1 MANETPFSVEDL
13 RGLLAP
19 RTSTP
24 AASPAPAAPAQPS
37 GQPLTA
43 REPISVPEL
52 RQLTAPAQR
61 PNVGLREDVF
71 RSVGSGLAQGT
82 MGLVGLP
89 GTIESLGRSGARY
102 MGYDVSPETV
112 LPTTEKVK
120 GFVESSPAVKS
131 YTSYDPVYAPSR
143 YIKTGAEFLPGAF
156 LGPGTLAMKTAGSL
170 GAGFATQGVEDVLKK
185 SSLEGSGTE
194 AGLKLVASI
203 PGYMAGTRALSAAKA
218 PVAGFFTP
226 GREAEKRI
234 ADTLQRDVLAGGK
247 TGAPMSPEAAV
258 ASGAEVLP
266 AALAGKRTQNL
277 IQQSAERVGEE
288 AQGAFAA
295 AAGKARGTAPTTV
308 ADDID
313 RIFKTNVNPF
323 DRQELLRRE
332 GAQVNS
338 QNYLNLMMSPGA
350 QAVGNP
356 ALTSILTRISDP
368 TILNKVGQTLNMLGD
383 PPAVLGMVSTRGRWT
398 IDPSQPV
405 HLRVWDQLKKELDNQ
420 IGSLKDPMTGKVT
433 DTTRFA
439 ALNSINTALKNN
451 LDTAV
456 PQYAV
461 VRGAAAEYAGAQ
473 NAIDLGVKYLTARD
487 AATVRNMENVMRST
501 APGKG
506 LLPEH
511 REDVAYGMMG
521 AFKRMLTESD
531 QTAAQA
537 FRMLTG
543 PGSKETIRRM
553 ENALE
558 PLGQDVAREFIG
570 RSIAAGLNRQIQDLK
585 PASGYNLRSTVIPS
599 AAGIAGAAIQMG
611 ENLLQF
617 SLGSMTPQ
625 TAAAAIT
632 GIGMGKLF
640 NWKEKRVA
648 ERVLEYVSD
657 PSKAARLAQLVKDD
671 PSARTFL
678 GKVQGVLERGVKYP
692 AGVSASMVDT
702 PEGSGPRPLTIP
714 LDRPQRA
721 SGGRISPEAMADRIM
736 GQIDRARKELQ
747 AETGNLLNH
756 DDETIVRALKVANE
770 RI

>member
-43 REPISVPEL
+43 REPISVSEL

-61 PNVGLREDVF
+61 PNVGLREDVT
-71 RSVGSGLAQGT
+71 RSIGSGLAQGA

-102 MGYDVSPETV
+102 MGYDVAPETV
-112 LPTTEKVK
+112 FPTTEEVK
-120 GFVESSPAVKS
+120 GFVESSPAIKS
-131 YTSYDPVYAPSR
+131 YTSYNPVHAPSR

-156 LGPGTLAMKTAGSL
+156 LGPGTLAAKAAGSL
-170 GAGFATQGVEDVLKK
+170 GAGFATQGVEDFFKGT
-185 SSLEGSGTE
+185 SSEGSGTE
-194 AGLKLVASI
+194 AALKLAASI
-203 PGYMAGTRALSAAKA
+203 PGYAAGTRALSAAKA
-218 PVAGFFTP
+218 PVSGLLTP

-247 TGAPMSPEAAV
+247 TGAPMSPEAAL

-266 AALAGKRTQNL
+266 AALAGKRTQGL

-313 RIFKTNVNPF
+313 RIFNTNVNPF
-323 DRQELLRRE
+323 DRQALLQRE

-338 QNYLNLMMSPGA
+338 QNYLNLMTSPAA

-356 ALTSILTRISDP
+356 ALASILTRIP
-368 TILNKVGQTLNMLGD
+368 EPAILNRVGQTLNMFGD
-383 PPAVLGMVSTRGRWT
+383 NPAALGMVSAKGRWT
-398 IDPSQPV
+398 IDPNQPV
-405 HLRVWDQLKKELDNQ
+405 HLRVWDQLKKELDSQ
-420 IGSLKDPMTGKVT
+420 IGSLKDPMTGNVT
-433 DTTRFA
+433 DATRFA
-439 ALNSINTALKNN
+439 GLNSINAALKKN
-451 LDTAV
+451 LDTAI

-473 NAIDLGVKYLTARD
+473 NAIDLGMKYLTARD
-487 AATVRNMENVMRST
+487 PATVRNIENIMRSST
-501 APGKG
+501 PGKS

-521 AFKRMLTESD
+521 AFKRMLTEND
-531 QTAAQA
+531 QTASQA
-537 FRMLTG
+537 FKMLTG

-553 ENALE
+553 ETALA
-558 PLGQDVAREFIG
+558 PMGPDVAQAFIG

-585 PASGYNLRSTVIPS
+585 PTSGFNLRSTVVPS

-617 SLGSMTPQ
+617 SLGSMSPQ

-632 GIGMGKLF
+632 GVAGGKFF
-640 NWKEKRVA
+640 NWKEKRIA
-648 ERVLEYVSD
+648 ERVLEYMGD
-657 PSKAARLAQLVKDD
+657 PAKAARLAQLVRDD

-692 AGVSASMVDT
+692 AGVSASMADT
-702 PEGSGPRPLTIP
+702 PAPAGQAAGGRI
-714 LDRPQRA
+714 QRA

-736 GQIDRARKELQ
+736 GQIERARKEMQ
-747 AETGNLLNH
+747 AQTGTLLNH
-756 DDETIVRALKVANE
+756 DDETIVKALKVANE

>member
-1 MANETPFSVEDL
+1 MSNSNAMTVEEL
-13 RGLLAP
+13 NSLLSARPAQQAP
-19 RTSTP
+19 RTQG
-24 AASPAPAAPAQPS
+24 AQAAPIQAQ
-37 GQPLTA
+37 
-43 REPISVPEL
+43 EPISVEEL
-52 RQLTAPAQR
+52 NRLTAP
-61 PNVGLREDVF
+61 PPPPSVGFREDVA
-71 RSVGSGLAQGT
+71 RSVGSGLAQGA

-102 MGYDVSPETV
+102 MGYDVAPETV

-120 GFVESSPAVKS
+120 GFVESSPAIKS
-131 YTSYDPVYAPSR
+131 YTSYDPQYSPSR
-143 YIKTGAEFLPGAF
+143 YLKTAAEFLPGA
-156 LGPGTLAMKTAGSL
+156 LAGPGGLAVKTAGSL
-170 GAGFATQGVEDVLKK
+170 GAGFATQGVEDALKK
-185 SSLEGSGTE
+185 TALEGTGTE
-194 AGLKLVASI
+194 AALKLAASI
-203 PGYMAGTRALSAAKA
+203 PGYMAGTRTLSAVKA
-218 PVAGFFTP
+218 PVSGLITP

-247 TGAPMSPEAAV
+247 TGASMSPEAAL

-266 AALAGKRTQNL
+266 AALAGKRTQGL

-313 RIFKTNVNPF
+313 RIFNTNVNPF
-323 DRQELLRRE
+323 DRQALLQRE
-332 GAQVNS
+332 GAQINS
-338 QNYLNLMMSPGA
+338 QNYLNLMTSPAA

-356 ALTSILTRISDP
+356 ALASVLTRIPDP
-368 TILNKVGQTLNMLGD
+368 TILNRVGQTLNMFGD
-383 PPAVLGMVSTRGRWT
+383 NPAALGMVSARGRWT
-398 IDPSQPV
+398 IDPNQPV
-405 HLRVWDQLKKELDNQ
+405 HLRVWDQLKKELDSQ
-420 IGSLKDPMTGKVT
+420 IGSLKDPMTGNVT
-433 DTTRFA
+433 DATRFA
-439 ALNSINTALKNN
+439 GLNSINAALKKN
-451 LDTAV
+451 LDTAI

-473 NAIDLGVKYLTARD
+473 NAIDLGMKYLTARD
-487 AATVRNMENVMRST
+487 PATVRNIESIMRSST
-501 APGKG
+501 PGKS

-531 QTAAQA
+531 QTASQA
-537 FRMLTG
+537 FKMLTG

-553 ENALE
+553 ETALA
-558 PLGQDVAREFIG
+558 PMGPDVAQAFIG

-585 PASGYNLRSTVIPS
+585 PTSGFNLRSTVVPS

-617 SLGSMTPQ
+617 SLGSMSPQ

-632 GIGMGKLF
+632 GVLGGKFF

-648 ERVLEYVSD
+648 ERVLEYMSD
-657 PSKAARLAQLVKDD
+657 PAKAARLAQLVRDD

-692 AGVSASMVDT
+692 AGVSASMADT
-702 PEGSGPRPLTIP
+702 PAPAGQAAGGRI
-714 LDRPQRA
+714 QRA

-736 GQIDRARKELQ
+736 GQIDKARKELQ
-747 AETGNLLNH
+747 AQTGTLLNH
-756 DDETIVRALKVANE
+756 DDETIVKALKVANE